1 MKRIMCISLILILLT
16 PITSFAKQTAFSGS
30 GDDVIS
36 IGSIKDGYVFY
47 IEGNAQGNHFA
58 IKAYDQKSNYLELLV
73 NTTDSYKGITMD
85 PSLETTMLEIN
96 ASGSW
101 KIELLPLSSLDM
113 ITPGQP
119 YSGRGDT
126 VLLLNSG
133 GSIARIKGNSSENH
147 FAVRSYSSTRTD
159 LLVNT
164 TDRYEGNVMLRSD
177 PFILEIKAVGDWSI
191 DIN

>member
-1 MKRIMCISLILILLT
+1 MKKIICISLALILLI
-16 PITSFAKQTAFSGS
+16 PFTSFAKQTVFSGS

-47 IEGNAQGNHFA
+47 IEGNTQENHFA
-58 IKAYDQKSNYLELLV
+58 IKAYDQKGDYLELLV

-101 KIELLPLSSLDM
+101 KLELLPLSSLDM
-113 ITPGQP
+113 IIPGQL